1 MVFVEDCN
9 EGWLL
14 LVEKG
19 RCSSNINGFSPDEM
33 SSAFPALLLPEP
45 PLLYSPSSPE
55 LYVDD
60 DTDEQPESRIIGGV
74 PKAEETV
81 PPLVLGM

>member
-1 MVFVEDCN
+1 MGGEVDGDDRELLDKYWSMVFVEDCN

-14 LVEKG
+14 LFEKG
-19 RCSSNINGFSPDEM
+19 RRSSNINGFSPDEM

-55 LYVDD
+55 L
-60 DTDEQPESRIIGGV
+60 
-74 PKAEETV
+74 
-81 PPLVLGM
+81 